1 MQIVWILNGC
11 GLVDHAITGGPL
23 RFHEVSSRWAKERSD
38 FTHVLL
44 TTSGGEGMLR
54 KMGCLFPSRLLPAS
68 LVLKQEPFK
77 AFRFWSYCLNA
88 MYAWLFPS
96 RLPKADVAIT
106 VSDYF
111 CDVVPALVMKRINK
125 RMKWIAW
132 SYHKETHPSKRP
144 GNRLINEMTW
154 RMQEW
159 SFKQMARY
167 ADSIWISDSL
177 AGDDI
182 TARLL
187 ELGAESGRIYRK
199 KNGVDIEFINH
210 LPEVEKSIDAV
221 MIGVRPNKGMADIV
235 PIWKEVQKRRP
246 GTTLRLTGG
255 MVPLDRLC
263 AEIKQAGL
271 DEVIEIVRPEGG
283 YTPPAEYYQRVKEA
297 RILFTPSREE
307 GWGIAVC
314 EALAMGMP
322 VVAYNLPVFQSLF
335 ADTFLAV
342 EFDDYAGFAA
352 NICRV
357 LEDKAFYD
365 QMSEHG
371 KNFVTRYDWKAIAV
385 EELNQFK
392 KIMEIP

>member
-1 MQIVWILNGC
+1 MKIVWIMNGC
-11 GLVDHAITGGPL
+11 GLVNNAITGGPL
-23 RFHEVSSRWAKERSD
+23 RFHEVSSRWAKAQTD

-54 KMGCLFPSRLLPAS
+54 KMGCVFPAQHLPAS
-68 LVLKQEPFK
+68 ILLKKEPFK
-77 AFRFWSYCLNA
+77 AFRFWSYCLSA
-88 MYAWLFPS
+88 SYAWLFSS
-96 RLPKADVAIT
+96 RLPRADVAIT

-111 CDVVPALVMKRINK
+111 CDIVPALVMKRINK
-125 RMKWIAW
+125 KMKWIAW
-132 SYHKETHPSKRP
+132 SYHKETHPAKRP
-144 GNRLINEMTW
+144 GNRLMNEITW

-159 SFKQMARY
+159 SFKQMVRH
-167 ADSIWISDSL
+167 ADSIWISDSF

-182 TARLL
+182 TTRLF
-187 ELGAESGRIYRK
+187 ELGVEKNRIYRK
-199 KNGVDIEFINH
+199 KNGVDIDFINNV
-210 LPEVEKSIDAV
+210 PIVEKKVDAV

-255 MVPLDRLC
+255 MVPLERLC

-271 DEVIEIVRPEGG
+271 ADVIEIVRPEGG
-283 YTPPAEYYQRVKEA
+283 YSPPAEYYRRIKEA
-297 RILFTPSREE
+297 RVLFTPSREE

-322 VVAYNLPVFQSLF
+322 VAAYNLPVFQSLF

-342 EFDDYAGFAA
+342 ELDDYSGFAN

-357 LEDKAFYD
+357 LDNGELYN
-365 QMSEHG
+365 QMAEQG
-371 KNFVTRYDWKAIAV
+371 KKFVTRYDWNSIAV
-385 EELNQFK
+385 QELNKFK
-392 KIMEIP
+392 QIMELP